1 MPNNQRIYKMH
12 SISSFLQ
19 KDFDSVV
26 KEMYLNQQM
35 PAIQIS
41 DELFKITNIRISTR
55 SIQRRLKTMG
65 IVRTFS
71 EAFNLSIKTGR
82 KTYDAL
88 RRPIKSKELR
98 KGINIQLRYKIM
110 LRDDFKCVLCGATAK
125 DDRLIIDHKIPVVF
139 GGTNDENNLRTLCR
153 ACNHGKMLLEERKK
167 ITN

>member
-1 MPNNQRIYKMH
+1 MPKNQRIYKMR

-19 KDFDSVV
+19 KDFDDVV
-26 KEMYLNQQM
+26 REMYLNQQM
-35 PAIQIS
+35 PAMQIS
-41 DELFKITNIRISTR
+41 EELFKITKIRISTR
-55 SIQRRLKTMG
+55 SIQRQLKTMG

-71 EAFNLSIKTGR
+71 EAFNLAIKTGR

-98 KGINIQLRYKIM
+98 KGINRLRYKIM
-110 LRDDFKCVLCGATAK
+110 LRDDFKCVLCGATAE
-125 DDRLIIDHKIPVVF
+125 DDRLIIDHKVPVVF

-153 ACNHGKMLLEERKK
+153 TCNHGKMLLEERKK